1 MSTRNKFSDGMTAA
15 ELWLCGGLFLG
26 VFMNRL
32 AFLLDW
38 RSLPSRFQAWLF
50 GTGTRALEMVS
61 GLGLLGY
68 AAVFALSPDDIY
80 SWRIYYKFH
89 NLPEIWLV
97 AVFGAVG
104 LLQTA
109 LLMFRGFRANVA
121 SAYLLTLAGFIWFLV
136 SVAFWGAY
144 PPAHT
149 GMVIPPLLA
158 FLCALAGNNTLKFLF
173 TKGKDE
179 VA

>member
-1 MSTRNKFSDGMTAA
+1 
-15 ELWLCGGLFLG
+15 
-26 VFMNRL
+26 MNRL

-97 AVFGAVG
+97 VIFGVVG

-121 SAYLLTLAGFIWFLV
+121 SAYLV
-136 SVAFWGAY
+136 SCFRCILGRIPACSYWDGY
-144 PPAHT
+144 PAAV
-149 GMVIPPLLA
+149 GVPLCIGRQQHA
-158 FLCALAGNNTLKFLF
+158 
-173 TKGKDE
+173 E
-179 VA
+179 VFVHESEG